1 MPPDPSVTLDIET
14 AITVGSWLHG
24 MSEHESLEPTV
35 AEPLDALAG
44 AIGRPIR
51 DQAVPKDAPYELSIT
66 TAIQSTSPLHSRSDT
81 RGPRADRP
89 EPPDE
94 SEDPHAGRGD
104 EVEPAQ
110 PSDRAP
116 SQVYGELPEQ
126 AWDASP
132 TRTDASSTRDHTESD
147 AHDSP
152 SPSPAHPDSG
162 TGESGPTP
170 SSQFVT
176 AYECGVCSGVH
187 EMEASV
193 KVCAYVADCPVCGAV
208 DARFTASE
216 IPTPRSEDSRT
227 D

>member
-1 MPPDPSVTLDIET
+1 MPPDPSITLDIET

-24 MSEHESLEPTV
+24 MSEHESLEPAV
-35 AEPLDALAG
+35 AEPLAGLAA

-51 DQAVPKDAPYELSIT
+51 DQAVAEDAPYELSIM
-66 TAIQSTSPLHSRSDT
+66 TAIQSTSPSHSRSDT

-89 EPPDE
+89 EPLDE
-94 SEDPHAGRGD
+94 CEDPHAGRGD
-104 EVEPAQ
+104 EARPAEP
-110 PSDRAP
+110 PDRAP

-132 TRTDASSTRDHTESD
+132 ARGDANPDRDHTESA
-147 AHDSP
+147 AHDSS
-152 SPSPAHPDSG
+152 SPVHPDRG
-162 TGESGPTP
+162 TGESGPTA

-208 DARFTASE
+208 NARFTAIE